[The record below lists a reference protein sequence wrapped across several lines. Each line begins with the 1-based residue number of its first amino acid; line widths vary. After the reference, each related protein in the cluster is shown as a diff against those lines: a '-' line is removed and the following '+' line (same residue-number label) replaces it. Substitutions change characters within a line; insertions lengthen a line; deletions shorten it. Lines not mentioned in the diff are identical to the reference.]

1 MTMVVIIS
9 CGLSAC
15 TVKANQTEE
24 ISQEELPHI
33 EVETAESLV
42 IETEEKP
49 IDMNE
54 DINSVTVYDTDGN
67 RIFQCITLKD
77 EVNVSWKDNEL
88 EVTVPAIH
96 DSCFEGD
103 EEYE

>member
-15 TVKANQTEE
+15 TAKANQTEE
-24 ISQEELPHI
+24 IPQEELPHI
-33 EVETAESLV
+33 EVETAEPLV

-96 DSCFEGD
+96 DR
-103 EEYE
+103 